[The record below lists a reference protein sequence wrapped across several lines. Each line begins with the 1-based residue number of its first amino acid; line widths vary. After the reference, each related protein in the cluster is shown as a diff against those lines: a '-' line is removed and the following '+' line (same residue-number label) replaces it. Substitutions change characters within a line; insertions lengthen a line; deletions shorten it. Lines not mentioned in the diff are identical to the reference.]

1 MNIEQSD
8 FKSFEKNYFSGKK
21 QILYHSLSADI
32 HTPVSILIQLR
43 KEKYAFLF
51 ESVEKGSQKGRYSVI
66 GIRPDLIWQC
76 KDNKSYVND
85 ITNSKKLTDK
95 KKPLESLTNFIKSN
109 KFKLPQGLPSISAGV
124 FGYMGYE
131 MIQYFENINLTKID
145 KLNLPDSIF
154 LRPSITLVF
163 DNVNDKIIIT
173 KLVTKNNKINAT
185 KMFRLA
191 KNEIL
196 EISNIIN
203 KPISKKYFSGKKFNK
218 NINIFKN
225 VKTNTSYNEFKAMVE
240 KAKKYIYEGEIFQV
254 VLSRIFKKKINVDPI
269 SIYRSLRY
277 LNPSPYL
284 FLMNFKK
291 FSIVGSSPEIL
302 IKLEGDKVTV
312 RPIAGTRR
320 RGKDKTEDNKLKNDL
335 LNDPKELSEHLML
348 LDLGRN
354 DISRV
359 SQSGSVK
366 VTDKM
371 YIEYFSHVMHIVS
384 NIVGK
389 VIKKSKSTDVLFS
402 GFPAGTVTGAPKIR
416 AIEIIEELEKSRRNI
431 YAGSVG
437 YISANGNI
445 DTCIALRT
453 ALIKDKNIYV
463 QSGAGIVA
471 DSNVRSE
478 FKETENKAM
487 ALLAATEYANNFNR

>member
-1 MNIEQSD
+1 
-8 FKSFEKNYFSGKK
+8 
-21 QILYHSLSADI
+21 
-32 HTPVSILIQLR
+32 
-43 KEKYAFLF
+43 
-51 ESVEKGSQKGRYSVI
+51 
-66 GIRPDLIWQC
+66 
-76 KDNKSYVND
+76 
-85 ITNSKKLTDK
+85 
-95 KKPLESLTNFIKSN
+95 
-109 KFKLPQGLPSISAGV
+109 
-124 FGYMGYE
+124 
-131 MIQYFENINLTKID
+131 
-145 KLNLPDSIF
+145 
-154 LRPSITLVF
+154 
-163 DNVNDKIIIT
+163 
-173 KLVTKNNKINAT
+173 
-185 KMFRLA
+185 
-191 KNEIL
+191 
-196 EISNIIN
+196 
-203 KPISKKYFSGKKFNK
+203 
-218 NINIFKN
+218 
-225 VKTNTSYNEFKAMVE
+225 
-240 KAKKYIYEGEIFQV
+240 
-254 VLSRIFKKKINVDPI
+254 
-269 SIYRSLRY
+269 
-277 LNPSPYL
+277 
-284 FLMNFKK
+284 MNFKK